1 LFDFKKELYDYCNSD
16 VDILR
21 RGCLEL
27 RKQFLEIANIDPF
40 RYITIA
46 GVCMAIYRSK
56 YIKKDTIAV
65 VDNLKK
71 DQYSQQSISWLNSF
85 NNPNIKHALNDGEVK
100 ICGSK
105 VDGFDEKSNT
115 VYQYHGCFWHGCTKC
130 YSSDFINN
138 KNKTTM
144 EDLYEKTI
152 EISEQIKKAGYNLIE
167 MWECEWT
174 KSKEYKKEI

>member
-1 LFDFKKELYDYCNSD
+1 LFDLKKELYEYCNSD

-27 RKQFLEIANIDPF
+27 RKQFLEIANVDPF

-56 YIKKDTIAV
+56 YIKKYTIAV

-85 NNPNIKHALNDGEVK
+85 HNQNIKHALNDGEVK
-100 ICGSK
+100 ICRSK
-105 VDGFDEKSNT
+105 VDEFDEKTNT
-115 VYQYHGCFWHGCTKC
+115 VYQ
-130 YSSDFINN
+130 FILL
-138 KNKTTM
+138 M
-144 EDLYEKTI
+144 
-152 EISEQIKKAGYNLIE
+152 
-167 MWECEWT
+167 
-174 KSKEYKKEI
+174 